1 VIEGAGHLEALYV
14 ERGRLRYGEAVTQEE
29 HALQCAALARAA
41 GADDELVV
49 AALLHD
55 IGHLLAPPRGDA
67 PPVRETPSD
76 HHGGSG
82 AAFLRVLLPERV
94 AWIVE
99 HHVVAK
105 RYLCAAEPT
114 YVSGL
119 SPASVRSLAAQGG
132 QLDVAGCRRLHAH
145 PWFPDAIRL
154 RRWDD
159 LAKAPFARVP
169 RFAAYAETLERL
181 ARR

>member
-1 VIEGAGHLEALYV
+1 MIENATSVEALYA
-14 ERGRLRYGEAVTQEE
+14 ERGRMRYGEAVTQEE
-29 HALQCAALARAA
+29 HALQCAALARAS

-55 IGHLLAPPRGDA
+55 IGHLLVPPRGDA
-67 PPVRETPSD
+67 APMGETPSD

-82 AAFLRVLLPERV
+82 AALLRVLLPERV

-105 RYLCAAEPT
+105 RYLCAVEPE
-114 YVSGL
+114 YMSGL
-119 SPASVRSLAAQGG
+119 SPASIRSLAAQGG
-132 QLDVAGCRRLHAH
+132 QLDAAECRRLEAH
-145 PWFPDAIRL
+145 PWFLDAVRL

-169 RFAAYAETLERL
+169 RFGAYAETLARL
-181 ARR
+181 AR